1 VVAGDDA
8 QRSSTVGA
16 AEVPKGSWRD
26 LLATGRRGT
35 VAVLS
40 GGVLLYAVDT
50 YVTASLL
57 PSAVAEIG
65 GERFY
70 AWVTTVY
77 LLTAVVASALVGR
90 LLAVWPARRAYVLAL
105 VAFGVGTAID
115 SVAPD
120 MGVLLVGRA
129 VQGLGGG
136 LLAGLAYALIRSA
149 LPRRLWTRAS
159 ASISAMWGVGLLIGP
174 ALGGVFAEMGRW
186 RLAFVVLVGVTVAVA
201 AGVPAGLRRS
211 SRLPAVSPG
220 PFPLASVLLVT
231 GAAAVLSASGLA
243 VSGTGVTGRGLA
255 VAVGGLVVALG
266 LLAGLVVVERRAGD
280 TGARILPAAT
290 FRGGRLAALYLTIA
304 AMMAVSAVE
313 AFVPLFAQRLGGLEP
328 VVAGFLGVALACGW
342 VGGEMVSASV
352 GRARA
357 CATVGPAV
365 VVVGFAVLTASQHAA
380 AAPAT
385 VLVWAVS
392 LALAGVGIGIA
403 WPHQSAAAMS
413 PGVGDEDDG
422 AGADDREGDRASA
435 AITMVQM
442 LAFALGASY
451 AGVAVA
457 LGSAPVDS
465 ARLLFGGLGA
475 IAVLGALAAVR
486 ARPAL

>member
-1 VVAGDDA
+1 VVAGDEV
-8 QRSSTVGA
+8 QRSPGPG
-16 AEVPKGSWRD
+16 EVPTGSWRD
-26 LLATGRRGT
+26 LLAAGRRGT

-70 AWVTTVY
+70 AWVSTVY
-77 LLTAVVASALVGR
+77 LLTAVVSAALVGR
-90 LLAVWPARRAYVLAL
+90 LLGVWPARQAYVLAL

-115 SVAPD
+115 VVAPD
-120 MGVLLVGRA
+120 MAVLLVGRA
-129 VQGLGGG
+129 VQGVGGG

-159 ASISAMWGVGLLIGP
+159 ASISAMWGVGLLVGP

-211 SRLPAVSPG
+211 SRAPTVSAG
-220 PFPLASVLLVT
+220 PFPLASLLLVT
-231 GAAAVLSASGLA
+231 GAAAVLSVSGLA
-243 VSGTGVTGRGLA
+243 VSGSGVTARGVA
-255 VAVGGLVVALG
+255 VAAGGLVVALG
-266 LLAGLVVVERRAGD
+266 LLAGLVIVERRAGD
-280 TGARILPAAT
+280 TGARVLPAAT

-304 AMMAVSAVE
+304 AMIAVAAVE
-313 AFVPLFAQRLGGLEP
+313 AFVPLFGQRLGGLEP
-328 VVAGFLGVALACGW
+328 VVAGFLGVALAFGW
-342 VGGEMVSASV
+342 VGGEIVSASV

-357 CATVGPAV
+357 CGTAGPAV
-365 VVVGFAVLTASQHAA
+365 VVVAFAVLTATQHAA
-380 AAPAT
+380 AGPAA
-385 VLVWAVS
+385 VLLWAVS

-413 PGVGDEDDG
+413 PGVAGEGSDG
-422 AGADDREGDRASA
+422 AAADDREGDLASS

-457 LGSAPVDS
+457 LGSDPVLS
-465 ARLLFGGLGA
+465 ARLLYGGLGA
-475 IAVLGALAAVR
+475 IAVLGALAALR

>member
-1 VVAGDDA
+1 VVDAGV
-8 QRSSTVGA
+8 ST
-16 AEVPKGSWRD
+16 GSWRD
-26 LLATGRRGT
+26 LLAAGRRGT
-35 VAVLS
+35 VAVLC
-40 GGVLLYAVDT
+40 GGVLLFAVDT

-70 AWVTTVY
+70 AWVTTIY

-120 MGVLLVGRA
+120 MAVLLVGRA
-129 VQGLGGG
+129 VQGVGGG
-136 LLAGLAYALIRSA
+136 LLAGLAYALIRSV

-159 ASISAMWGVGLLIGP
+159 ASISAMWGVGLLVGP
-174 ALGGVFAEMGRW
+174 ALGGVFAEMGHW
-186 RLAFVVLVGVTVAVA
+186 RLAFVVLVAVTVAVA

-211 SRLPAVSPG
+211 SRAPAVSPG

-231 GAAAVLSASGLA
+231 GAAAVLSVSGLA
-243 VSGTGVTGRGLA
+243 VSGAGVTGRAIAL
-255 VAVGGLVVALG
+255 AVGGLVVAVV
-266 LLAGLVVVERRAGD
+266 LLAGLLVVERRAGD
-280 TGARILPAAT
+280 AGARVLPAAT
-290 FRGGRLAALYLTIA
+290 FRGGRLGALYLTIA
-304 AMMAVSAVE
+304 AMMAVAAVE
-313 AFVPLFAQRLGGLEP
+313 AFVPLFGQRLGGLQP

-352 GRARA
+352 GRARV
-357 CATVGPAV
+357 CATIGPGV
-365 VVVGFAVLTASQHAA
+365 VVVGFAVLTVSQHEAA
-380 AAPAT
+380 SPAT
-385 VLVWAVS
+385 VLVWAVA
-392 LALAGVGIGIA
+392 LAVAGVGIGIA

-413 PGVGDEDDG
+413 PGAGDDG
-422 AGADDREGDRASA
+422 DRSGGPASAADDREGDRASA

-457 LGSAPVDS
+457 LGTDPVVS
-465 ARLLFGGLGA
+465 ARLLYGGLAA
-475 IAVLGALAAVR
+475 IAVLGAVAAVR

>member
-1 VVAGDDA
+1 MVD
-8 QRSSTVGA
+8 
-16 AEVPKGSWRD
+16 AEVSTGSWRD
-26 LLATGRRGT
+26 LLAAGRRGT
-35 VAVLS
+35 VAVLC
-40 GGVLLYAVDT
+40 GGVLLYATDT

-105 VAFGVGTAID
+105 VTFGVGTAID
-115 SVAPD
+115 GVAPD
-120 MGVLLVGRA
+120 MAVLLVGRA

-159 ASISAMWGVGLLIGP
+159 ASISAMWGVGLLVGP
-174 ALGGVFAEMGRW
+174 ALGGVFAELGRW
-186 RLAFVVLVGVTVAVA
+186 RLAFVVLLGVTVAVA

-211 SRLPAVSPG
+211 SRAPAVSPG
-220 PFPLASVLLVT
+220 PFPVASILLVG
-231 GAAAVLSASGLA
+231 GAAAVLSVSGLA
-243 VSGTGVTGRGLA
+243 VSGAGVTGRGVA
-255 VAVGGLVVALG
+255 VAAGGLVVALG
-266 LLAGLVVVERRAGD
+266 LLGGLVVVERRAGD
-280 TGARILPAAT
+280 AGARVLPAAT
-290 FRGGRLAALYLTIA
+290 FRGRRLAALYLTIA
-304 AMMAVSAVE
+304 AMMAVAAVE
-313 AFVPLFAQRLGGLEP
+313 AFVPLFGQRLGGLEP
-328 VVAGFLGVALACGW
+328 VIAGFLGVALAFGW
-342 VGGEMVSASV
+342 VTGEIVSASV

-357 CATVGPAV
+357 AGTVGPWLV
-365 VVVGFAVLTASQHAA
+365 VVAFALLTATQHADA
-380 AAPAT
+380 SAAT
-385 VLVWAVS
+385 VVVWAVS

-413 PGVGDEDDG
+413 PGMGDED
-422 AGADDREGDRASA
+422 AGTAGDDREGDRASA

-457 LGSAPVDS
+457 LGTGPAVS
-465 ARLLFGGLGA
+465 ARLLYGGLGA

>member
-1 VVAGDDA
+1 VDLA
-8 QRSSTVGA
+8 T
-16 AEVPKGSWRD
+16 GSWRD
-26 LLATGRRGT
+26 LLAPGRRGT
-35 VAVLS
+35 VAVLC
-40 GGVLLYAVDT
+40 GGVLLFATDT

-90 LLAVWPARRAYVLAL
+90 LLAMWPARRAYVLAL

-136 LLAGLAYALIRSA
+136 LLAGLAYALIRSV

-211 SRLPAVSPG
+211 SRAPAVSPG

-243 VSGTGVTGRGLA
+243 VSGAGVTGRGLA

-266 LLAGLVVVERRAGD
+266 LLAGLVVVERRAGE
-280 TGARILPAAT
+280 TGARVLPAAT

-328 VVAGFLGVALACGW
+328 VLAGFLGVALACGW

-365 VVVGFAVLTASQHAA
+365 VVVGFVALTASQRAA

-413 PGVGDEDDG
+413 PGAGDEDDG
-422 AGADDREGDRASA
+422 SGADDREGDRASA

-475 IAVLGALAAVR
+475 IAVLGAIAAVR

>member
-1 VVAGDDA
+1 MDLA
-8 QRSSTVGA
+8 T
-16 AEVPKGSWRD
+16 GSWRD
-26 LLATGRRGT
+26 LLAPGRRGT
-35 VAVLS
+35 VAVLC
-40 GGVLLYAVDT
+40 GGVLLFATDT

-136 LLAGLAYALIRSA
+136 LLAGLAYTLIRSA

-159 ASISAMWGVGLLIGP
+159 AAISAMWGVGLLIGP
-174 ALGGVFAEMGRW
+174 ALGGLFAEMGRW

-211 SRLPAVSPG
+211 SRAPAVSPG

-231 GAAAVLSASGLA
+231 AAAAVLSASGLA
-243 VSGTGVTGRGLA
+243 VSGAGVTGRGVA

-365 VVVGFAVLTASQHAA
+365 VVVGFVVLTASQRAA

-385 VLVWAVS
+385 VLVWAAS

-422 AGADDREGDRASA
+422 SGADDREGDRASA

-457 LGSAPVDS
+457 LGPAPVVS

-475 IAVLGALAAVR
+475 IAVLGAIAAVR

>member
-1 VVAGDDA
+1 VVAGDEA
-8 QRSSTVGA
+8 RRGSTTGHP
-16 AEVPKGSWRD
+16 EGSTGSWRD
-26 LLATGRRGT
+26 LLAAGRRGT
-35 VAVLS
+35 VAVLC
-40 GGVLLYAVDT
+40 GGVLLFATDT

-77 LLTAVVASALVGR
+77 LLTAVVSSALVGR

-120 MGVLLVGRA
+120 MAVLLVGRA

-136 LLAGLAYALIRSA
+136 LLAGLAYALIRST
-149 LPRRLWTRAS
+149 LPQRLWTRAS

-211 SRLPAVSPG
+211 SRGPTVPPG

-231 GAAAVLSASGLA
+231 GAAAVLSVSGLA
-243 VSGTGVTGRGLA
+243 VSGAGVTGRGLA

-266 LLAGLVVVERRAGD
+266 LLVGLVVVERRAGD
-280 TGARILPAAT
+280 EGGRILPAAT
-290 FRGGRLAALYLTIA
+290 FRAGRLAALYLTIA
-304 AMMAVSAVE
+304 AMMAVAAVE

-352 GRARA
+352 GRGRV
-357 CATVGPAV
+357 CGTVGPAV
-365 VVVGFAVLTASQHAA
+365 VVAGFAVLTVTQHAD

-413 PGVGDEDDG
+413 PGVGDEG
-422 AGADDREGDRASA
+422 AGTAADDREGDRASA

-457 LGSAPVDS
+457 LGSAPVVS
-465 ARLLFGGLGA
+465 ARLLYGGLGA
-475 IAVLGALAAVR
+475 IAVLGAVAAIR